1 MQAQVRQR
9 GMMALAGA
17 LCGLGLYGLSVVLET
32 SALPD
37 WAALGLSVWAAVF
50 AAGFLA
56 MVGPLRMARA
66 ALSALALGAVSSG
79 LLLAGALRFGGVE
92 DYLASAHPILAA
104 LAVAVLP
111 LPFLIASGA
120 GVGWRH
126 YPALFGESWAMVVRA
141 LAALVFTGTV
151 WAMILLSDLLLGLAG
166 LRLIGPLLDIP
177 LVPWVV
183 TGAALGLSLAV
194 VAELSG
200 VLSPVL
206 VLRLLRL
213 LILPVL
219 AVMVLFLI
227 ALPVNGLAGF
237 GGLSA
242 AATLLAITAACAT
255 LVTTAVERDETG
267 AVTGALMPRAA
278 QALAVLLPLPPALA
292 LYALWLRIDDRGL
305 TPERL
310 LAVTLALIGLGY
322 GLTYAAS
329 VLRGD
334 GWMGRVRRANV
345 AMALVTLGL
354 AALWL
359 AVFPAEA
366 ISARDQVA
374 RLIDG
379 RTAPGEFDLAALD
392 RWGRAGAAARTEVE
406 ALAKEPGQEALAAL
420 LSGELPPAEVPE
432 LAALRA
438 ELAAVMP
445 VQPPGA
451 TATRDLL
458 LPALDAG
465 TLTDWLAACRTP
477 FDAGRPGCVF
487 VVGDFLPRWP
497 GEEALVLTRSTSGW
511 VGLTGLALGD
521 DGAPRY
527 VSVTSLTGMLPDE
540 AGGVELLKRLQDA
553 PPALTPAPVNRIDM
567 GGPETGIV
575 LLP

>member
-1 MQAQVRQR
+1 MQAQMRQR
-9 GMMALAGA
+9 GMMGLAGA
-17 LCGLGLYGLSVVLET
+17 LCGMGLYGLSVVLE
-32 SALPD
+32 SAALPEMV
-37 WAALGLSVWAAVF
+37 ALVLSVAAAVF

-56 MVGPLRMARA
+56 MVGPLSMARA
-66 ALSALALGAVSSG
+66 ALSALGLGVVVAG
-79 LLLAGALRFGGVE
+79 LLLVGALRFGGVE
-92 DYLASAHPILAA
+92 DYLSSVHPILAA
-104 LAVAVLP
+104 VALTILP
-111 LPFLIASGA
+111 LPFLMAGGA
-120 GVGWRH
+120 GAGWRH

-141 LAALVFTGTV
+141 LAALVFTATV
-151 WAMILLSDLLLGLAG
+151 WAMIGLSDLLLGLAG
-166 LRLIGPLLDIP
+166 LRLIGPLLDIGP
-177 LVPWVV
+177 VPWVI

-194 VAELSG
+194 VTELSG

-219 AVMVLFLI
+219 AVLVLFLI

-255 LVTTAVERDETG
+255 LVTTAVERDGTD
-267 AVTGALMPRAA
+267 AVQGALMSRAA
-278 QALAVLLPLPPALA
+278 QALALLLPLPPLLA

-310 LAVTLALIGLGY
+310 LALTLALIGLGY
-322 GLTYAAS
+322 GLAYAGS
-329 VLRGD
+329 VLRGSR
-334 GWMGRVRRANV
+334 WMERIRRANV
-345 AMALVTLGL
+345 TMALVTLGL

-374 RLIDG
+374 RLTSG
-379 RTAPGEFDLAALD
+379 RTAPADLDLAAFD
-392 RWGRAGAAARTEVE
+392 RWGRAGAAARAEVE
-406 ALAKEPGQEALAAL
+406 ALAKTPGQEALAAVL
-420 LSGELPPAEVPE
+420 AGETVPTPDPEVD
-432 LAALRA
+432 ALRA
-438 ELAAVMP
+438 DLVAAMP
-445 VQPPGA
+445 LQPPGA
-451 TATRDLL
+451 EATRDLL
-458 LPALDAG
+458 LPAVDPA
-465 TLTDWLAACRTP
+465 TLADWLAACRES
-477 FDAGRPGCVF
+477 FDEGRPGCVF

-497 GEEALVLTRSTSGW
+497 GEEALVVTRSGSGW
-511 VGLTGLALGD
+511 VDMTGLALGD

-527 VSVTSLTGMLPDE
+527 MTVASLTGLLPDTTE
-540 AGGVELLKRLQDA
+540 RPDLLKRLQDA